1 MILKSS
7 DSPSPPT
14 SLKCHQLPLCIGNIH
29 LPCSYSSPSQ
39 NVPLFFTLFLS
50 FGIWGRFVLL
60 VKLKAPTWA
69 DDQTSLSDLLLGN
82 FSLTLFPF
90 CKKDPQSFPHNALS
104 MCTPPLFSFLVKLV
118 ACTGWLLFLTSSHS
132 NLQIAILIGIL
143 LLVKLQYWNII
154 GGVMISPLM
163 TLKSSKSV
171 FSFFLSLTLT
181 LPSLQGIGHCWHPLA
196 SWNECFLLHYC
207 SSSLATRHSFSQVS

>member
-1 MILKSS
+1 MF
-7 DSPSPPT
+7 
-14 SLKCHQLPLCIGNIH
+14 LC
-29 LPCSYSSPSQ
+29 S
-39 NVPLFFTLFLS
+39 
-50 FGIWGRFVLL
+50 
-60 VKLKAPTWA
+60 
-69 DDQTSLSDLLLGN
+69 SLSSFPLASGEGLFSLSNWRPRPGLMIKYHSVISSGN

-104 MCTPPLFSFLVKLV
+104 MCTPLLFSFLVKLV
-118 ACTGWLLFLTSSHS
+118 ACTGWLLFLTSSYS

-154 GGVMISPLM
+154 GGIMISPLM

-181 LPSLQGIGHCWHPLA
+181 LPSLQGIGHCWHPLV

-207 SSSLATRHSFSQVS
+207 SSSLATRDSFSQVS